1 MVVPRALA
9 SLLVAVTASGPP
21 IACGSAEDAQR
32 GRGGDGVQAPE
43 LAVPLA
49 RAPYMGV
56 SCDGRPNWIGC
67 DRVGLYVY
75 LTHEVARL
83 TASIEGRGVPMRR
96 ARGEKTQGT
105 TGRAF

>member
-9 SLLVAVTASGPP
+9 SLLAAVTASAT

-32 GRGGDGVQAPE
+32 GRGADGVQARE
-43 LAVPLA
+43 LTVPLA

-75 LTHEVARL
+75 LTRDVARL

-105 TGRAF
+105 TG